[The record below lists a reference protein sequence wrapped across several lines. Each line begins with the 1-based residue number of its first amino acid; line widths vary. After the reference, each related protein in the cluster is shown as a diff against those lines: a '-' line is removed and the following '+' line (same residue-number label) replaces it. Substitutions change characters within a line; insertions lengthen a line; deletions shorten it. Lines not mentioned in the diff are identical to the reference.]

1 MDFPLRNG
9 DMSVNGL
16 RLHYVEA
23 GTADGPA
30 VVFVHGIGGG
40 VEDWWANLGYFS
52 ERGYRVLA
60 PSFPGHGPSDL
71 PRADWD
77 PLDSGKMLL
86 SMMDVWGVQE
96 ALLVGHSA
104 GCIAVMQA
112 ALEAPERVKSLVLTA
127 PGGLGRKLG
136 WSLRVLSVPMVGELM
151 WHPRALSGS
160 RARKAIFADE
170 TLVNNEILDQ
180 WIARS
185 RDSRQ
190 RRAFFRL
197 VRQGIDIRG
206 LKARYN
212 MLPRTHDISCP
223 TLIIWGK
230 EDQVIPPPKSEA
242 ALLNDFPTARFVS
255 PSPCGH
261 WPQVEQPDT
270 FNRETDN
277 HLKSS
282 LADGQALGN
291 GSRDFAR
298 HGLRSE

>member
-1 MDFPLRNG
+1 MDFPLRDG

-23 GTADGPA
+23 DAADGPA

-77 PLDSGKMLL
+77 PLESGAMLL
-86 SMMDVWGVQE
+86 SMMDIWGVQK

-104 GCIAVMQA
+104 GCIAAMQA
-112 ALEAPERVKSLVLTA
+112 ALEAPQRVKSLVLTA

-136 WSLRVLSVPMVGELM
+136 WSLRVLSVPLLGELM
-151 WHPRALSGS
+151 WHPRVLRGS

-170 TLVNNEILDQ
+170 TLVNDEILDQ

-206 LKARYN
+206 LKAPYD
-212 MLPRTHDISCP
+212 MLPRAHDISCP

-230 EDQVIPPPKSEA
+230 EDQVIPPPKSEP
-242 ALLNDFPTARFVS
+242 ALLNDFPAAQFVS

-261 WPQVEQPDT
+261 WPQVEQPNT
-270 FNRETDN
+270 FNHETHI
-277 HLKSS
+277 HLQNS
-282 LADGQALGN
+282 LADEQALSN
-291 GSRDFAR
+291 GARDFAR
-298 HGLRSE
+298 HGLGSE